1 MKRLAIVTVCLLLS
15 VQAGADPLI
24 TFEFSADKSIVG
36 PAIGVTPNTLGHGYI
51 LVEYADMLLGGAA
64 FRLTPQFQPGLLLL
78 SPWTADGVVLG
89 DLFAGVEI
97 GLYDPVAQFG
107 GDGFLIAGFD
117 FLALEVGL
125 YEFSIEAHPNYAAP
139 MISNASGVLT
149 PAFGSPGTIVAQPEP
164 EVGIF
169 FDPAGTTL
177 EGAYN
182 GGPGERIDAWV
193 VVRHLDHVID
203 WMAFSLELPPEFAL
217 VGVDYAPEAVVLSGA
232 LPGDVRLD
240 FTPVV
245 EVPGD
250 AVFVVAHLSI
260 LAGNQ
265 VVDSAV
271 LRPGGYTPYESTAP
285 ILYPGALG
293 HPYQA
298 TALVSTLS
306 IPVANESSSWGRVKS
321 LF

>member
-1 MKRLAIVTVCLLLS
+1 MKRLAIVATWLLLS

-36 PAIGVTPNTLGHGYI
+36 PSISVSPNTLGHGYI
-51 LVEYADMLLGGAA
+51 LVEQADMLLGGAA
-64 FRLTPQFQPGLLLL
+64 FKLTPQFQPGLFLL

-89 DLFAGVEI
+89 DLFSGVEI

-107 GDGFLIAGFD
+107 GDGFVIAGFD

-125 YEFSIEAHPNYAAP
+125 YEFAIQAHPNYAAP
-139 MISNASGVLT
+139 MISNSAGVLT
-149 PAFGSPGTIVAQPEP
+149 PAFGNGGTVIAQPAP

-169 FDPAGTTL
+169 FDPQGTTL
-177 EGAYN
+177 EGSYN
-182 GGPGERIDAWV
+182 GGPGELIDAWV
-193 VVRHLDHVID
+193 VVRHLDYVIE
-203 WMAFSLELPPEFAL
+203 WMSFSLDLPPAFAL
-217 VGVDYAPEAVVLSGA
+217 AGVDYAPGTVVVSGA
-232 LPGDVRLD
+232 LPGDVTLSY
-240 FTPVV
+240 TPAV

-250 AVFVVAHLSI
+250 AVFAVAHLSI
-260 LAGNQ
+260 IAGNQ

-271 LRPGGYTPYESTAP
+271 LRPGGFTPYESTAP
-285 ILYPGALG
+285 ILYPGAMG

-306 IPVANESSSWGRVKS
+306 IPVADEPSSWGRVKS
-321 LF
+321 LY